1 MNDNTYSEVI
11 ITPDG
16 FAIDR
21 MIDRYRAY
29 TIKETADIM
38 CISVSKVRN
47 LIRNN
52 LLLAEKER
60 NKIGITGENIST
72 YLDTIY
78 PRGQQIAVM
87 S

>member
-1 MNDNTYSEVI
+1 
-11 ITPDG
+11 
-16 FAIDR
+16 

-60 NKIGITGENIST
+60 NKIGITGENISN

>member
-11 ITPDG
+11 ITPEG

-47 LIRNN
+47 LIR
-52 LLLAEKER
+52 
-60 NKIGITGENIST
+60 TIS
-72 YLDTIY
+72 Y
-78 PRGQQIAVM
+78 
-87 S
+87 